1 MQAKGKFLPL
11 LLIGV
16 ISALI
21 VAACTGSPTS
31 SRDKTWYNLPSI
43 PVRLNANG
51 AASIWGLPVAL
62 DPATITGLVAQLQ
75 GMGVQRVELRTGFH
89 GAFFLANGQELPY
102 LQWDDAKMAELTRVL
117 PLLGVGVDANTA
129 GWLKSLRD
137 VGIGLSLLVPPA
149 DGASALAMNRWT
161 GEVLATPETPEVAVG
176 PLRLGVSFNSQGT
189 ANIAGISADQL
200 AAIAGVTIPSLD
212 ANTLALINS
221 LGLANLFVTTQPNG
235 IDVALDESPFP
246 GLAYDSGRLAA
257 LQPLLAG
264 FLGGQAAMADQV
276 MGSLQ
281 ATDLTL
287 SVNFT
292 GESTALDLGDI
303 PVVLGADGSL
313 NVMGVP
319 AGNVVSPETITLLQ
333 DANIQTVA
341 VQASSA
347 GVNLAVNGQALPSL
361 EFAPDALGMVIGAL
375 GPMGGGASG
384 LVETL
389 LGGDGMGT
397 TVSIPPAEGVAPIDA
412 TAPVEAP
419 ALVPADLG
427 GLSMPVIRANA
438 TFKDGV
444 LTGVEGLP
452 EQALAA
458 LGLNGVALPPA
469 ALDLLAGLNASSL
482 TIKTEPNK
490 LSVDVN
496 GANLLSMGIDKNNL
510 SALFNVAKPFLAG
523 TPLENPSLSA
533 FVENVLL
540 PLLPGSDIVVTVN
553 LE

>member
-1 MQAKGKFLPL
+1 
-11 LLIGV
+11 
-16 ISALI
+16 
-21 VAACTGSPTS
+21 
-31 SRDKTWYNLPSI
+31 
-43 PVRLNANG
+43 
-51 AASIWGLPVAL
+51 
-62 DPATITGLVAQLQ
+62 
-75 GMGVQRVELRTGFH
+75 
-89 GAFFLANGQELPY
+89 
-102 LQWDDAKMAELTRVL
+102 
-117 PLLGVGVDANTA
+117 
-129 GWLKSLRD
+129 
-137 VGIGLSLLVPPA
+137 
-149 DGASALAMNRWT
+149 
-161 GEVLATPETPEVAVG
+161 
-176 PLRLGVSFNSQGT
+176 
-189 ANIAGISADQL
+189 
-200 AAIAGVTIPSLD
+200 
-212 ANTLALINS
+212 
-221 LGLANLFVTTQPNG
+221 
-235 IDVALDESPFP
+235 
-246 GLAYDSGRLAA
+246 
-257 LQPLLAG
+257 
-264 FLGGQAAMADQV
+264 
-276 MGSLQ
+276 
-281 ATDLTL
+281 
-287 SVNFT
+287 
-292 GESTALDLGDI
+292 LGDI

-412 TAPVEAP
+412 TAPVETP

-427 GLSMPVIRANA
+427 GLSMPVIRASA
-438 TFKDGV
+438 TFQDGV
-444 LTGVEGLP
+444 LTGVQGLP

-496 GANLLSMGIDKNNL
+496 GANLLSMGIDQNNL

-533 FVENVLL
+533 FIENVLL
-540 PLLPGSDIVVTVN
+540 PLLPGSDIQVTVN